1 MDVVSKQKRS
11 EIMRAIKSRDS
22 NMEMLLQ
29 KSLSKQG
36 LRYRKNVTRLPGKP
50 DIAFIS
56 KRIAVFLDSCF
67 WHGCKRHCRLP
78 ASNRKYWIAKIKCNK
93 DRDRAVNKGYKVMS
107 WKAPRFWEHDLMRGP
122 EGIVKKIKTMTED
135 RKS

>member
-22 NMEMLLQ
+22 NIEVLLQ

-36 LRYRKNVTRLPGKP
+36 LRYRKNVARLPGKP
-50 DIAFIS
+50 DIAFIG

-78 ASNRKYWIAKIKCNK
+78 ASNRKYWTAKIKRNK
-93 DRDRAVNKGYKVMS
+93 DRDQAVNKRYKTMG
-107 WKAPRFWEHDLMRGP
+107 WKAPRFWEHDLMQSH
-122 EGIVKKIKTMTED
+122 KD
-135 RKS
+135 